1 MLQIIYIGLGGF
13 IGAVSRFLLS
23 RYLNNLLP
31 AFPYGTLAVNII
43 GSFVL
48 GFIIYSLS
56 LGKSISP
63 DMRDFITIG
72 MLGGFTTMSA
82 FAYESFR
89 LMELN
94 QLMLFALNISL
105 NIILCLAAVYTGK
118 ELAVLIAE

>member
-13 IGAVSRFLLS
+13 IGAVSRFLVS

-31 AFPYGTLAVNII
+31 AFPFGTLAVNII
-43 GSFVL
+43 GSFLL
-48 GFIIYSLS
+48 GFIVYSVS
-56 LGKSISP
+56 FGKSISP

-72 MLGGFTTMSA
+72 ILGGFTTMSA

-94 QLMLFALNISL
+94 QLVLFALNISL
-105 NIILCLAAVYTGK
+105 NIILCLAAIYAGK
-118 ELAVLIAE
+118 ELAVLISK